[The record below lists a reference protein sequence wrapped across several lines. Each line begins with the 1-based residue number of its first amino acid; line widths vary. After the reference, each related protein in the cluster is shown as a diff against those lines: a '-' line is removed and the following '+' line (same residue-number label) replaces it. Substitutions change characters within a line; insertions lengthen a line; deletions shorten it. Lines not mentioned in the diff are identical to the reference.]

1 MEKND
6 IVKTLSK
13 VFKKIGR
20 DIKKILLLYSITA
33 KYTGTTAVEKNY
45 FVENTLYTDCENNLK
60 YLFPELK
67 SWDFRDLWSK
77 VTSILKDKGID
88 YLWAMR
94 EIEQELI
101 YEYYKEEIDEFI
113 LNRVNKL
120 NIDSK
125 LFLREF
131 LRTCPE
137 SAYQLDSDPWQSEFW
152 EMLDH
157 SLDIRNN
164 YKDLLVKL
172 GLLYTSTWI
181 SAKNNY
187 IGISYSFPN
196 YLELIKVMLIEALQT
211 IKHSH
216 ENHNNARRH
225 DVIDL

>member
-137 SAYQLDSDPWQSEFW
+137 SAYQLDCDPWQSEFW

-216 ENHNNARRH
+216 ENQNNARRH

>member
-6 IVKTLSK
+6 IVKTLPK

-45 FVENTLYTDCENNLK
+45 FGENTLYPDCENNLK

-67 SWDFRDLWSK
+67 SWDFRDLWSE

-88 YLWAMR
+88 YLWEMR
-94 EIEQELI
+94 KIEQELI

-120 NIDSK
+120 NFDSK

-157 SLDIRNN
+157 LSDIRNN

-172 GLLYTSTWI
+172 GLLYPSTWI
-181 SAKNNY
+181 SAKNNKL
-187 IGISYSFPN
+187 GISYSFPN

-211 IKHSH
+211 IKRSH
-216 ENHNNARRH
+216 ENNNNTRRH